1 MIANPKEELYRLV
14 DALPDNA
21 IPAARR
27 ILEELGAVEPDEVLY
42 TIETAPID
50 DEPETEEER
59 AAVAE
64 ARAASARGEVMTT
77 EELRRQLGL

>member
-1 MIANPKEELYRLV
+1 MVIAREHLHRLV
-14 DALPDNA
+14 DALPEDA
-21 IPAARR
+21 TEAAERLLR
-27 ILEELGAVEPDEVLY
+27 QLADDSLFSFLMA
-42 TIETAPID
+42 APED

-64 ARAASARGEVMTT
+64 ARAASARGEVITT